1 MAFVRH
7 SKVSG
12 LLFVRFQRNINNCNR
27 TISFPLATL
36 ASSGKDETFKSL
48 SDIPG
53 PVSLPVVGTAWRFF
67 VGGRGEPLGKRL
79 LSSQKESVDKYGPIF
94 KQKFGG
100 NISVSLT
107 DPSDVAKVLR
117 NESKYPQRLR
127 APVLDYYR
135 EMRQRIPGVF
145 FADGP
150 EWYKHRSV
158 LSKRMLRPKQ
168 VADYACGFNEIIT
181 DFIRRLR
188 TIREPVDSEKA
199 NEVCGLDNELFKW
212 SFESVAEMLFDKRF
226 GCLEPQ
232 VNKEAQIF
240 IKAVGDFLYNATAIG
255 FLPAWFYKIYKTGQF
270 KKFCDNFDIMH
281 DYAEMF
287 IQRRVNVLEDKS
299 RISSK
304 RDDDKA
310 GFFEFLLSSGK
321 LTKDDLLASVID
333 VLFAGVDT
341 TSNTM
346 QWILY
351 MMAKN
356 PDKQVILR
364 QEVLSV
370 LGNNTTA
377 TPTTLAEMPYLKA
390 WVRETLRLY
399 PVLPVTFRILPTDTN
414 LSGYHIPAGT
424 QVTSLA
430 YFMSRDESIFTNA
443 HEFKPERWLRDNN
456 QDSKFID
463 AKEVFSSIPFGFG
476 TRMCLGRR
484 IAELEL
490 HLLLARIVQQFD
502 ISYPPGVEEVEPFVR
517 GVTIPDRPVRV
528 KFVDRKK

>member
-1 MAFVRH
+1 MAFARN

-12 LLFVRFQRNINNCNR
+12 LRFVRLQRNINNYNP
-27 TISFPLATL
+27 TITLLSTL

-53 PVSLPVVGTAWRFF
+53 PVSLPVVGTAWRLF

-79 LSSQKESVDKYGPIF
+79 LSSQQESVNKYGPIS
-94 KQKFGG
+94 KERFGG
-100 NISVSLT
+100 NIVVALA

-117 NESKYPQRLR
+117 NESKYPQRSG
-127 APVLDYYR
+127 APVIDYYR
-135 EMRQRIPGVF
+135 EIRKRIPGVF

-158 LSKRMLRPKQ
+158 LSKKMLRPKQ
-168 VADYACGFNEIIT
+168 VADYASGFNEIIT
-181 DFIRRLR
+181 DFIQRLR
-188 TIREPVDSEKA
+188 TVREPIDSEKA

-240 IKAVGDFLYNATAIG
+240 IKAVGDFLYNAMAVG
-255 FLPAWFYKIYKTGQF
+255 FLPVWFYKIYETEQF
-270 KKFCDNFDIMH
+270 KKFCDSFDIMH
-281 DYAEMF
+281 EYTEMC
-287 IQRRVNVLEDKS
+287 IQRKINDLEDKS
-299 RISSK
+299 RNSPK

-333 VLFAGVDT
+333 VFFGGVDT

-356 PDKQVILR
+356 PDKQEILR

-399 PVLPVTFRILPTDTN
+399 PVLIVIFRILPADIN
-414 LSGYHIPAGT
+414 LSGYHMPAGT
-424 QVTSLA
+424 QVNCLA
-430 YFMSRDESIFTNA
+430 YFMSRDENIFTDA
-443 HEFKPERWLRDNN
+443 QEFKPERWLRDNN
-456 QDSKFID
+456 QNSKFID

-502 ISYPPGVEEVEPFVR
+502 IRYPPGAEEVEPLVR
-517 GVTIPDRPVRV
+517 GLTIPDRPVRV
-528 KFVDRKK
+528 KFVDREK

>member
-7 SKVSG
+7 PTVSG
-12 LLFVRFQRNINNCNR
+12 LLFVRVQRNINYYNP
-27 TISFPLATL
+27 TILLSTL
-36 ASSGKDETFKSL
+36 ASSGKDEDFKSL

-53 PVSLPVVGTAWRFF
+53 PVSLPVVGTVWRFF
-67 VGGRGEPLGKRL
+67 VGGRGEPFGKRL
-79 LSSQKESVDKYGPIF
+79 LSSQKESVNKYGPIF
-94 KQKFGG
+94 KERFSG
-100 NISVSLT
+100 NIAVSLA

-127 APVLDYYR
+127 LPVFDYYR
-135 EMRQRIPGVF
+135 EMRRRIPGVF

-158 LSKRMLRPKQ
+158 LSKKMLRPKQ
-168 VADYACGFNEIIT
+168 VADYASGFNNIIT
-181 DFIRRLR
+181 DFIHRLR
-188 TIREPVDSEKA
+188 IVREPDDSEKA
-199 NEVCGLDNELFKW
+199 NEVSGLDNELFKW
-212 SFESVAEMLFDKRF
+212 SFESVAEMIFDKRF

-232 VNKEAQIF
+232 VNKEVQIF
-240 IKAVGDFLYNATAIG
+240 IKAVGELLGTAISVG
-255 FLPAWFYKIYKTGQF
+255 YLPVWFYKIYETGQF
-270 KKFCDNFDIMH
+270 KKFCDSFDIIH
-281 DYAEMF
+281 EYTEMF
-287 IQRRVNVLEDKS
+287 IQRKITDLEDKA
-299 RISSK
+299 RNLPK
-304 RDDDKA
+304 RDNEKV

-333 VLFAGVDT
+333 VLFGGVDT

-356 PDKQVILR
+356 PDKQEILR

-399 PVLPVTFRILPTDTN
+399 PVFSVMFRVLPTDIN

-424 QVTSLA
+424 QVNCLA
-430 YFMSRDESIFTNA
+430 YFMSRDQNIFTDA
-443 HEFKPERWLRDNN
+443 QEFKPERWLRDNN
-456 QDSKFID
+456 QNSKFID
-463 AKEVFSSIPFGFG
+463 AKEVFSSIPFGIG

-490 HLLLARIVQQFD
+490 HLLLARIVQQFE
-502 ISYPPGVEEVEPFVR
+502 IRYPPDAEDVEPFVR
-517 GVTIPDRPVRV
+517 GLTIPDRPVTV
-528 KFVDRKK
+528 KFVDRKE